1 MKKALFIFISV
12 IAIVILC
19 GLTVRAEDEVP
30 AAEEPKVEKS
40 VDTPKEE
47 VVEETAPAVVE
58 PVVEETAEPV
68 VSEEPTVVVEETTNT
83 EVTEEATDE
92 EGPTTIITEDDWEEV
107 LPEDLPQDPEDEEPT
122 TIITED
128 DWEIVDPAD
137 IPMDPEEEPIVIIT
151 DDDWEIVEPGDEPA
165 DEEPVAPEVEPVP
178 ETPVFTGHVERHGT
192 TVVITEVRFK
202 TEQEAIDCLNA
213 NIDGIEVNSM
223 TFVWEDGY
231 IVEIHVND
239 DEFDDEM
246 FADDEEEESAEP
258 VVETVSVPEATEV
271 VEEVESLEEEDDSIT
286 LVKETVGSLDVDL
299 GTLPQ
304 AAPVAPAEEPGHDGI
319 SLFRLTW
326 KKEEPF
332 VLNSPDEESDI

>member
-1 MKKALFIFISV
+1 MRRITFILMSV
-12 IAIVILC
+12 IAICLIF

-30 AAEEPKVEKS
+30 NEEPAVEEP

-47 VVEETAPAVVE
+47 TVEETAPAVV
-58 PVVEETAEPV
+58 EPV

-231 IVEIHVND
+231 IVEIRVND
-239 DEFDDEM
+239 DEFDNEV
-246 FADDEEEESAEP
+246 FAEDNEEEESPEP

>member
-1 MKKALFIFISV
+1 MKKTLFIFISV
-12 IAIVILC
+12 IAICLLC

-30 AAEEPKVEKS
+30 AAEEPK
-40 VDTPKEE
+40 EE

-58 PVVEETAEPV
+58 SV

-92 EGPTTIITEDDWEEV
+92 EEPTTIITEDDWEEV

-178 ETPVFTGHVERHGT
+178 ETPVFTGRVERHGT

-246 FADDEEEESAEP
+246 FADDDEEESAEP

-271 VEEVESLEEEDDSIT
+271 VESLEEEDDSIT